1 MASAL
6 DKTVAGKL
14 VLKTSEDIK
23 KNTKRAVNLLRLVS
37 NLIDE
42 EVAPSPYWVIGS
54 RGRCRLLYFHPK
66 PGVEQTDQVVLLT
79 PSLIN
84 RYFILDLYNGCS
96 VVQGL
101 LDQGIK
107 VYLVDWGMPREIDQ
121 FAGLED
127 HILNWLNWA
136 VDSVRKDAQKSRIKL
151 FGQCVGGTFAT
162 IYTALNGS
170 KVESL
175 ALLTTPIDFKVKGIL
190 GTWANHSKVDLAQM
204 VDVWG
209 NIKEEFLD
217 KSFKLIHPMGEFK
230 KKKHLLSLS
239 WDDKFIRKYY
249 AIEKWLSEGV
259 PFPGKAYEQFINDF
273 YLENKLVK
281 NTFRL
286 GENLVELENIT
297 CPIVNFWAAGDSI
310 VPPESVQELQH
321 HTSSVNYKEVRLGG
335 GHIGCVISDK
345 HREYML
351 EHLCSWA
358 KEVSKEE
365 TTH

>member
-6 DKTVAGKL
+6 DNTFAGKL
-14 VLKTSEDIK
+14 VLKASEDIRR
-23 KNTKRAVNLLRLVS
+23 NTKRAVNLVRLMS

-42 EVAPSPYWVIGS
+42 EVAPSPYWVVGT
-54 RGRCRLLYFHPK
+54 RGRCRLLFFQPK

-84 RYFILDLYNGCS
+84 RYYILDLYNGCS

-101 LDQGIK
+101 LDAGVK
-107 VYLVDWGMPREIDQ
+107 VYLVDWGIPRDIDQ

-136 VDSVRKDAQKSRIKL
+136 VDLVRKETQKDQIKL

-162 IYTALNGS
+162 IYTALFGE
-170 KVESL
+170 KIQSL

-190 GTWANHSKVDLAQM
+190 GTWANQSKVDLAQM

-230 KKKHLLSLS
+230 KRKHLLSLS
-239 WDDKFIRKYY
+239 WDESFVRKYY
-249 AIEKWLSEGV
+249 AIEKWLNEGV
-259 PFPGKAYEQFINDF
+259 PFPGRAYEQFIKNF
-273 YLENKLVK
+273 YLENKLIK
-281 NTFRL
+281 NEFKL
-286 GENLVELENIT
+286 GERLVDLENIT
-297 CPIVNFWAAGDSI
+297 CPIINFWAAGDSI
-310 VPPESVQELQH
+310 VPPESVTDLQY
-321 HTSSVNYKEVRLGG
+321 HTSSDDYQEIQLGG

-345 HREYML
+345 HREYMM
-351 EHLCSWA
+351 EHLVKWSLQLIE
-358 KEVSKEE
+358 KEKV
-365 TTH
+365 H